1 MFRFNSLKV
10 PISKKFLLYPLLSNS
25 TFNVS
30 TTINSITNTTTK
42 FSNNNN
48 SYKFFSSTTSALSNN
63 VKNITVYGSGL
74 MGAGIVQISAQNGFK
89 VTMVDLTEEA
99 LEKGKDIINASLI
112 RIAKKKF
119 ENDEPKQKEL
129 IESTFQNIKTTTNS
143 TDADAIN
150 ADLIVEAIVEN
161 IETKRSLF
169 KLLDKLAPKSTIF
182 ASNTSSL
189 SVYEIAKVTNRL
201 DRFAGLH
208 FFNPV
213 PQMKLVEIVVTDQLD
228 KNVYETL
235 ADATKRM
242 KKVSVTC
249 KDTPGFIV
257 NRLLVPYLM
266 EAIRLVERD
275 VSTIQDVDSAMKLGA
290 GMPMGPF
297 ELADFVGLDTLKFI
311 VDGWRRDGK
320 VDSNLV
326 APIKL
331 LDELVEKGHLGRKSG
346 KGFYSY

>member
-1 MFRFNSLKV
+1 MAGKETNMFRFNSLKV

-129 IESTFQNIKTTTNS
+129 IESTFKNIKTTTNS

-242 KKVSVTC
+242 KKVSVTS
-249 KDTPGFIV
+249 
-257 NRLLVPYLM
+257 
-266 EAIRLVERD
+266 IRLVERD

>member
-235 ADATKRM
+235 VDATKRM
-242 KKVSVTC
+242 KKVSVTS
-249 KDTPGFIV
+249 
-257 NRLLVPYLM
+257 
-266 EAIRLVERD
+266 IRLVERG